1 MTSRQTSKA
10 VVGNPS
16 TKTAIRGAS
25 PRIGIALAGGGPSGA
40 VYEIGALAAIE
51 EAIEGLDL
59 NDAAVYVGISA
70 GGIVAAG
77 LANGITPYQM
87 CRLFIESDSA
97 AAQENLFRP
106 ELLLKPAWGEFRKRA
121 TAVSMLVLGSLFH
134 YIRRG
139 GAGSLANSFAR
150 MTEALPA
157 GIFSGLGIHQF
168 LELAFSEPDR
178 TNDFRLLERRLIL
191 VATDIDSGESVRFG
205 QPGFDHI
212 PISKAAQASAAVPGL
227 FPPVE
232 IDGRHFVD
240 GVLRKTLHAS
250 IALEH
255 GVDVLICLNP
265 IVPYN
270 AKIMYSPGKLAEGG
284 LLTVLSQALRA
295 IIHSRVEIGLKSYS
309 TKYPD
314 SDILLFE
321 TSPEDA
327 EMFFTNLFSISN
339 RRRMCENAYQSTRA
353 MLWKQREE
361 IGQKLERNGLRLK
374 LSVLRDTSLTLV
386 KNPPSGKKDR
396 FAVADLNDT
405 LDSLERYLKVAA
417 Y

>member
-1 MTSRQTSKA
+1 MTS
-10 VVGNPS
+10 S
-16 TKTAIRGAS
+16 TTLNLALSNRSGKGRS
-25 PRIGIALAGGGPSGA
+25 RRPRIGIALAGGGPLGA

-59 NDAAVYVGISA
+59 NDAAVYIGISA
-70 GGIVAAG
+70 GGIIAAG

-97 AAQENLFRP
+97 EAQENLFRP

-121 TAVSMLVLGSLFH
+121 TALPMLVLGSLLH
-134 YIRRG
+134 YVQHG
-139 GAGSLANSFAR
+139 GASSLARSFAR
-150 MTEALPA
+150 LTEALPA

-168 LELAFSEPDR
+168 LEQAFSEAGR
-178 TNDFRLLERRLIL
+178 TNDFRELERRLIL
-191 VATDIDSGESVRFG
+191 VATDLDSGESVKFG

-212 PISKAAQASAAVPGL
+212 PISKAAQASAAAPGL

-232 IDGRHFVD
+232 INGRHFVD

-255 GVDVLICLNP
+255 GVDVLVCLNP

-270 AKIMYSPGKLAEGG
+270 AKIMYAPGKLAEGG

-295 IIHSRVEIGLKSYS
+295 IIHSRVEIGLKNYAA
-309 TKYPD
+309 KYPE

-321 TSPEDA
+321 PSPEDA
-327 EMFFTNLFSISN
+327 DMFFTNLFSISN
-339 RRRMCENAYQSTRA
+339 RRRMCEDAYQSTRA
-353 MLWKQREE
+353 VLWKQREE
-361 IGQKLERNGLRLK
+361 IGAKLERHGLRLK
-374 LSVLRDTSLTLV
+374 LSVLRNTSLTLV

-396 FAVADLNDT
+396 FAVADLNET
-405 LDSLERYLKVAA
+405 LDGLERYLKVAA
-417 Y
+417 W

>member
-70 GGIVAAG
+70 GGIIAAG

-168 LELAFSEPDR
+168 LDQAF
-178 TNDFRLLERRLIL
+178 
-191 VATDIDSGESVRFG
+191 
-205 QPGFDHI
+205 
-212 PISKAAQASAAVPGL
+212 
-227 FPPVE
+227 
-232 IDGRHFVD
+232 
-240 GVLRKTLHAS
+240 
-250 IALEH
+250 
-255 GVDVLICLNP
+255 
-265 IVPYN
+265 
-270 AKIMYSPGKLAEGG
+270 
-284 LLTVLSQALRA
+284 
-295 IIHSRVEIGLKSYS
+295 
-309 TKYPD
+309 
-314 SDILLFE
+314 
-321 TSPEDA
+321 
-327 EMFFTNLFSISN
+327 
-339 RRRMCENAYQSTRA
+339 
-353 MLWKQREE
+353 
-361 IGQKLERNGLRLK
+361 
-374 LSVLRDTSLTLV
+374 
-386 KNPPSGKKDR
+386 
-396 FAVADLNDT
+396 
-405 LDSLERYLKVAA
+405 
-417 Y
+417 